1 MTKLRRE
8 RIASALVVVSAL
20 VLTQVAAQMSSAQ
33 KKGDPAPPSTGNQP
47 RPASAGTDANQ
58 SFLDLELLVSGKS
71 LRTSP
76 DEYRRQLAAQFD
88 IDIRRLEQLNDEQLA
103 PLLHAGAL
111 DYKTLSRTAAEIR
124 DRATRIKYNATLSLK
139 KKGEKVQYEEH
150 GNELDSMLP
159 ELSSVIKSFTG
170 NPVFH
175 ERDRNDAELRS
186 AAGHDLEGI
195 IKLSGT
201 INKIAKRLA
210 RASHRSA

>member
-1 MTKLRRE
+1 MKKLRRK
-8 RIASALVVVSAL
+8 RIASALVVVTAL

-33 KKGDPAPPSTGNQP
+33 KKGDPAPSTSNQP

-88 IDIRRLEQLNDEQLA
+88 IDIRRLEQLNEEQLT
-103 PLLHAGAL
+103 PLLRAGSL

-139 KKGEKVQYEEH
+139 KKGEKVQYEAH

-159 ELSSVIKSFTG
+159 ELSGVIKSFTG